1 MPAHRSTPERICPIE
16 GTPVPTTETRFGRG
30 PWRLVRCEKCGF
42 VFLPDPPT
50 YDEVATDFA
59 WESTHAAE
67 RARRGRDEP
76 VLAAL
81 SEVGKRMRRLL
92 LRRRN
97 PFASMLGSHLARHFA
112 GRRARVLDIGCAGGE
127 FTREIL
133 LRTRARGVDV
143 AITGVELSPLL
154 AARARERLAGDG
166 GEVLA
171 MSAIEG
177 IRAQPE
183 GSVAGVVMS
192 SFLEHEAAPL
202 ELLREIRRA
211 LAPGAAAFA
220 KVPNFACWNRLVRGS
235 RWCGF
240 RYPDHVSYF
249 TPRSLGQLAARSG
262 LALRQGFADRLPLSD
277 NMYARLVRPE
287 G

>member
-1 MPAHRSTPERICPIE
+1 MTESDAPRTRRCPVE
-16 GTPVPTTETRFGRG
+16 GTPAPVLDTGFGRG
-30 PWRLVRCEKCGF
+30 PWRLVRCTRCGF
-42 VFLPDPPT
+42 VFLPDPPS
-50 YDEVATDFA
+50 YEEVATDFA

-76 VLAAL
+76 IRTAL
-81 SEVGKRMRRLL
+81 SDFGKRVRRRL

-97 PFASMLGSHLARHFA
+97 PFASMLGAHLARNFA
-112 GRRARVLDIGCAGGE
+112 GRPARVLDIGCAGGE

-133 LRTRARGVDV
+133 LRTRARGIDIAV
-143 AITGVELSPLL
+143 TGVELSPAL
-154 AARARERLAGDG
+154 AAIARDRLAGDG

-171 MSAIEG
+171 MSAVDG
-177 IRAQPE
+177 LRAQAE

-202 ELLREIRRA
+202 ELLHEIRRA
-211 LAPGAAAFA
+211 LAPGGAAFA
-220 KVPNFACWNRLVRGS
+220 KVPNFACWNRLLRGV

-249 TPRSLGQLAARSG
+249 TPASLARLAAGSG
-262 LALRQGFADRLPLSD
+262 LVLQQGFSDRFPLSD
-277 NMYARLVRPE
+277 NMYARFVRP
-287 G
+287 GA